1 MPEYK
6 FPSTVPGQGAITI
19 KAPDRAEA
27 VRRYNAMMQPQNDAA
42 LDRQNL
48 TYGYNGAIV
57 DQPDQASIDKWNQ
70 GIADAQAAQDPGP
83 VYDDSGSGSG
93 SGSGGGAPRPP
104 WDFNADPAYQSY
116 LAALGVTDEQARRT
130 GANRIAEVDQQLNS
144 TLPRIAERGIEQRR
158 QIGEG
163 YATRGVFRS
172 GARLRDVALQQR
184 AENYAVSDAASAA
197 ARQKAGLTDAMQT
210 QIAQLARD
218 RAEKAL
224 ELTAQNAY

>member
-6 FPSTVPGQGAITI
+6 FPSTVPGQGAIII

-27 VRRYNAMMQPQNDAA
+27 VRRYNAMMQPQNDQRMVDQG
-42 LDRQNL
+42 LDW
-48 TYGYNGAIV
+48 GANGQIV
-57 DQPDQASIDKWNQ
+57 DYPDQASIDRWNQ
-70 GIADAQAAQDPGP
+70 SLIDNARAAQDPGP
-83 VYDDSGSGSG
+83 VDDGSGSGSG
-93 SGSGGGAPRPP
+93 SGSGGAVRPP

-116 LAALGVTDEQARRT
+116 LAALGVTDEQARRQ
-130 GANRIAEVDQQLNS
+130 GANRISEVDQQLNS
-144 TLPRIAERGIEQRR
+144 SLPRIAERGIEQRR

-197 ARQKAGLTDAMQT
+197 ARQKAGITDAMQS